1 MTTLASAPD
10 TPVPDAPVLDAREF
24 RNACGGF
31 STGVTV
37 ISTRCGEG
45 DHAMTANAFMSI
57 SLDPPLIAISLADT
71 ARMLPRLRAAGAFAV
86 SVLREGME
94 DIAWHFAGK
103 PRIEGAAP
111 FAELGGLPVIDEAA
125 TVFVADVHSE
135 MTAGD
140 HVIVVGHVHSMRSDP
155 QARPLLFH
163 GGRFA
168 CLPEV
173 A

>member
-1 MTTLASAPD
+1 MTTMAS
-10 TPVPDAPVLDAREF
+10 VLDAREF

-37 ISTRCGEG
+37 ISTRCGQG

-57 SLDPPLIAISLADT
+57 SLDPPLIAISIAGT

-94 DIAWHFAGK
+94 DIAWHFAGR
-103 PRIEGAAP
+103 PRLDGPAP
-111 FAELGGLPVIDEAA
+111 FAELAGLPVIGDAA
-125 TVFVADVHSE
+125 SIFVADVHSE
-135 MTAGD
+135 VAAGD
-140 HVIVVGHVHSMRSDP
+140 HVIVIGHVHSMRRDP
-155 QARPLLFH
+155 QARPLVFH

-168 CLPEV
+168 SLPEV

>member
-1 MTTLASAPD
+1 MTTM
-10 TPVPDAPVLDAREF
+10 APVLDAREF

-86 SVLREGME
+86 SVLREDME

-103 PRIEGAAP
+103 PRFEGPAP
-111 FAELGGLPVIDEAA
+111 FIELGGLPVIGDAA
-125 TVFVADVHSE
+125 SVFVADVHSE
-135 MTAGD
+135 VAAGD
-140 HVIVVGHVHSMRSDP
+140 HVIVIGHVHAMQCDP
-155 QARPLLFH
+155 YARPLVFH

-168 CLPEV
+168 SLP
-173 A
+173 AMA